1 MLLFTEIKHS
11 TRMHWLVIGAILAVT
26 GLSKSVLAQSETQ
39 LAPYSDSLSTKQ
51 QPSDVKKQTLPDF
64 EFLRLKI
71 HPSILLPL
79 VKPRHWTSLIQEL
92 RSNAGNFEGKLG
104 TGFIELNLPSNL
116 PYRVRSVRPAL
127 LNKQQAKPLELPVFI
142 PSLTEDHRVPLS
154 MNLYSRTGSSS
165 FLTQNSRIVTLPEHQ
180 FFFVVLSDNS
190 ESYSLLLRNLPSM
203 APLIN
208 QGSLEDPE
216 SRHYRL
222 ATSLSSRDLAPIP
235 NHPLAWSPI
244 AYLLWDNYDP
254 NRLNEQQQMA
264 LLDWLHWGGQLI
276 VCGHNSM
283 LQLQDSFLTSYL
295 PAQQHGALRTA
306 LPSSFFQTFPG
317 PSWSAQHSDSGSV
330 DTSEQ
335 NSSSSDSS
343 DTSLLLSQLTA
354 ENKDANTLVRT
365 PDGTPLVIEQKVG
378 RGRIV
383 ICAFRLI
390 ELPVEEWSGFDHFFN
405 ASLLRRPGR
414 EPLWNTRSPSE
425 AEQSTFHWFGWHKG
439 TLYPRWNTQVR
450 YFTRDTLSKRA
461 AAENTD
467 SISQK
472 NTRFQ
477 DSVWSGQYR
486 GPRAAAWDSLNTT
499 SSLARHIL
507 HSMSGIKI
515 PSPSFVLQ
523 ILASY
528 IMLVIPVNWI
538 FFRLL
543 GRVEWAWYAVPVIA
557 ICFAFII
564 LHFFYQDI
572 IGFRRAVQEISILE
586 AYPGHPRSHVTRYSS
601 IYSSER
607 SRFTVSYHEPSTV
620 ALPFPTTETGL
631 RDQQIENVTFH
642 WEAPVRLA
650 NLFLHANSLAM
661 VHAEQIYPLL
671 SDKSEQAGFFQWQ
684 PTSEQDSVPNG
695 TLTNNT
701 QLTIENAIVFHPD
714 YGAQRIGTIPAG
726 TQTKISLS
734 TKEISELIPFP
745 NLPDQDSESSS
756 LVAGEWTDD
765 RYIADEWIKEI
776 RQSLYNNSDPLK
788 GGTDLFTAL
797 AISSC
802 PSNELRLIGWSR
814 KPLPGQ
820 SVTPEVSLHKG
831 LTFFILHLQSPPLPK
846 DLGMDTTDFISQHS
860 FSHDET
866 ASVHD

>member
-1 MLLFTEIKHS
+1 MLLFTDVKHS
-11 TRMHWLVIGAILAVT
+11 TRIHWLVIGVILTVT

-39 LAPYSDSLSTKQ
+39 LAPYADNPSTKP
-51 QPSDVKKQTLPDF
+51 QPSNGIKQTLPDF

-92 RSNAGNFEGKLG
+92 RSNAGDFEGQLG

-127 LNKQQAKPLELPVFI
+127 LNKQQGKPLELPVFI
-142 PSLTEDHRVPLS
+142 PTLTEDHRVPLS
-154 MNLYSRTGSSS
+154 MNLYPRTGSSS
-165 FLTQNSRIVTLPEHQ
+165 FLTQNSRIVTLSEHQ

-208 QGSLEDPE
+208 QGSLEDPQ

-222 ATSLSSRDLAPIP
+222 ATSLSSRDPAPIP

-254 NRLNEQQQMA
+254 NRLTKQQQMA

-276 VCGHNSM
+276 VCGHNSI
-283 LQLQDSFLTSYL
+283 LQLQDSFLTDYL
-295 PAQQHGALRTA
+295 PAQQHGAVRTS

-317 PSWSAQHSDSGSV
+317 PSWLAQRSNSNNADV
-330 DTSEQ
+330 SEQ
-335 NSSSSDSS
+335 NSSSSDAS
-343 DTSLLLSQLTA
+343 DTSLLLSQLTT
-354 ENKDANTLVRT
+354 ENKDANALVRT

-425 AEQSTFHWFGWHKG
+425 AEQSTFHWFGWHQG
-439 TLYPRWNTQVR
+439 TLCPRWNTQVR
-450 YFTRDTLSKRA
+450 YFTRDTLSRRDA
-461 AAENTD
+461 EENTD

-477 DSVWSGQYR
+477 NSVWLDQYR
-486 GPRAAAWDSLNTT
+486 GPRTAEWDSLNTT

-528 IMLVIPVNWI
+528 IMLVIPINWI
-538 FFRLL
+538 FFRLI
-543 GRVEWAWYAVPVIA
+543 GKVEWAWYAVPVIA
-557 ICFAFII
+557 ICFAFIM
-564 LHFFYQDI
+564 LQFFYQDI

-607 SRFTVSYHEPSTV
+607 SRFAVSYREPSTV

-631 RDQQIENVTFH
+631 RDQQVENVTFH

-671 SDKSEQAGFFQWQ
+671 SDRSEQIGFFEWQ
-684 PTSEQDSVPNG
+684 PTSELDSVPNG

-701 QLTIENAIVFHPD
+701 QLTIENAMVFQPN
-714 YGAQRIGTIPAG
+714 YGFQHIGTIPAG
-726 TQTKISLS
+726 TQIKISLS
-734 TKEISELIPFP
+734 TNEISKLIPFP
-745 NLPDQDSESSS
+745 NLPAQNSELSSPI
-756 LVAGEWTDD
+756 AGEWTDD
-765 RYIADEWIKEI
+765 RYVTDEWIKEI
-776 RQSLYNNSDPLK
+776 RQSLHNQSDPLK
-788 GGTDLFTAL
+788 EGADLFTDL
-797 AISSC
+797 AISTC

-846 DLGMDTTDFISQHS
+846 DLGLDTTASI
-860 FSHDET
+860 SHDET
-866 ASVHD
+866 ASGND